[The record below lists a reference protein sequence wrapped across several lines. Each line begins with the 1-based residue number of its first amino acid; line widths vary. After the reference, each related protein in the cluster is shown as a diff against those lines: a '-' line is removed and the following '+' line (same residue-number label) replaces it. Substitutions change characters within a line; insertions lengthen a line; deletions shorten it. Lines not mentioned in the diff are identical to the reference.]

1 LAQDGMIIL
10 DLNEVAETNHTII
23 WCEHCSWAPSIRE
36 ELVTIQFGIFEL
48 IMLSL
53 MVPATLVEA

>member
-1 LAQDGMIIL
+1 MIIL